1 MDKSRSIKAIHL
13 DQLRKKSKNT
23 KKIYNISTKLSL
35 VEIAN
40 RSFGFPSVVISDTE
54 VFSSLSNDDHAPID
68 AAESQVPVAEKSATD
83 ELIVDPPVDNDILS
97 PDWNFSDGLYDDIIN
112 LSTKSSLASPCGSFD
127 DYLEIVNDMK
137 LDELDEYLARATARE
152 STYALMLNEAA
163 TATNTCC
170 DDRFCI
176 SF

>member
-1 MDKSRSIKAIHL
+1 MR
-13 DQLRKKSKNT
+13 
-23 KKIYNISTKLSL
+23 
-35 VEIAN
+35 N
-40 RSFGFPSVVISDTE
+40 R
-54 VFSSLSNDDHAPID
+54 A
-68 AAESQVPVAEKSATD
+68 D
-83 ELIVDPPVDNDILS
+83 ELIVDPSVDNDILS
-97 PDWNFSDGLYDDIIN
+97 PDWNFSGSLYDDIIN
-112 LSTKSSLASPCGSFD
+112 LSAKSSPASPCGSFD